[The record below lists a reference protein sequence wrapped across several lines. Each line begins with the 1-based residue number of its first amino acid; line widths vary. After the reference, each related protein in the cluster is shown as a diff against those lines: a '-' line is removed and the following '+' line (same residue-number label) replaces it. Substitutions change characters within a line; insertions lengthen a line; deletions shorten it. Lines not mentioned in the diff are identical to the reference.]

1 MITKV
6 LIIFLS
12 LSSFAGALIM
22 NRCIICGAP
31 IKNGLNIYC
40 SDCLYELK
48 RVRLAD
54 EESLQDFIERHMD
67 LQVKYIQHENLPKL
81 ERWFEL

>member
-12 LSSFAGALIM
+12 LSFFAGALIM

-54 EESLQDFIERHMD
+54 EESLQDFLERHMD

>member
-1 MITKV
+1 
-6 LIIFLS
+6 
-12 LSSFAGALIM
+12 M

-54 EESLQDFIERHMD
+54 EESLQDFLERHMD

>member
-1 MITKV
+1 
-6 LIIFLS
+6 
-12 LSSFAGALIM
+12 M

-31 IKNGLNIYC
+31 IKNGLTVYC

-48 RVRLAD
+48 RVRLKD
-54 EESLQDFIERHMD
+54 EESLQEFIEKHREE
-67 LQVKYIQHENLPKL
+67 QIKYINHEHLTKL

>member
-1 MITKV
+1 M
-6 LIIFLS
+6 LGGIF
-12 LSSFAGALIM
+12 M

-31 IKNGLNIYC
+31 IKNGLNLYC

-54 EESLQDFIERHMD
+54 DESLQEFLEKHNNA
-67 LQVKYIQHENLPKL
+67 QVKYIHQDNLPSL
-81 ERWFEL
+81 ERWFDI

>member
-1 MITKV
+1 MVTKV
-6 LIIFLS
+6 LIILLTLS
-12 LSSFAGALIM
+12 FFAGAKGM

-54 EESLQDFIERHMD
+54 EESLQEFLERHMD
-67 LQVKYIQHENLPKL
+67 SQIKYIQHDNLPKL